1 MLILKVNLV
10 AIHYLQKNLCS
21 VAKSKARL
29 SSHREILIKQRDSDQ
44 TERFS
49 RKWPSKKYIY
59 NSKLGASGWIEH
71 GSARNFKK

>member
-21 VAKSKARL
+21 VAKSKERL
-29 SSHREILIKQRDSDQ
+29 SSHREILIKQRDSRGNGLQ
-44 TERFS
+44 
-49 RKWPSKKYIY
+49 KYIY